1 MIKQLIKYCDL
12 ILEFLLREVA
22 YNKIRKKSFDHIF
35 VFDLD
40 NTIVNT
46 WDGYNFDDGAPKF
59 SSFFSIYMKAK
70 AYPEMINLI
79 NSINSNNN
87 IVIFLTARNSIFYQ
101 STKIWLENHLSIDN
115 YNLIL
120 VNSASRKLGILE
132 SLSRMGKVNYFDDLS
147 YGHEFGKVVF
157 YETIIKQVKA
167 LPIQYFDFE
176 FISKYNSTNKVVW
189 DVKLNE

>member
-1 MIKQLIKYCDL
+1 MIKRFIKYSDL
-12 ILEFLLREVA
+12 ILEFLLRKAV
-22 YNKIRKKSFDHIF
+22 YGKIRKKSFDQIF

-46 WDGYNFDDGAPKF
+46 WYGYNLDEGAPKF
-59 SSFFSIYMKAK
+59 LSFFSIYKKAK

-87 IVIFLTARNSIFYQ
+87 IVIFLTARNSIFFR
-101 STKIWLENHLSIDN
+101 STKIWLENQLSIDN

-120 VNSASRKLGILE
+120 VNSASRKLRILE
-132 SLSRMGKVNYFDDLS
+132 SLSKMGKVNYYDDLS

-157 YETIIKQVKA
+157 YEKMIKQVKA
-167 LPIQYFDFE
+167 LPIQYFDYE
-176 FISKYNSTNKVVW
+176 YISKFNSTNNVIW
-189 DVKLNE
+189 DVRINE